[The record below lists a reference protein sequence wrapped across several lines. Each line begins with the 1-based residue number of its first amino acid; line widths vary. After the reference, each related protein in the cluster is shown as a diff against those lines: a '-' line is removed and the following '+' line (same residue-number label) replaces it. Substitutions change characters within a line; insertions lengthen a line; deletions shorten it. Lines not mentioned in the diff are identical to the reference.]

1 MQTSKRILFAAL
13 IVFCLA
19 IFYFSCASI
28 IHGTKQSITINSTPT
43 QAVFEVKT
51 EGGAI
56 VFHGY
61 TPATVSLD
69 RKNAYDV
76 TIYLDGYQPAS
87 LHISKNFDP
96 IFLGNILLGGIIG
109 MVVDY
114 AKGAMYKLSPET
126 INIML
131 ITASKENGAAEIY
144 VVCRLVDEKGQ
155 LKTIAMPLIK
165 AH

>member
-76 TIYLDGYQPAS
+76 TIYLDGYQPEVCTF
-87 LHISKNFDP
+87 LKISIRYFWA
-96 IFLGNILLGGIIG
+96 IYCLAALLEW
-109 MVVDY
+109 
-114 AKGAMYKLSPET
+114 LS
-126 INIML
+126 IML
-131 ITASKENGAAEIY
+131 RARCINYRQKRSI
-144 VVCRLVDEKGQ
+144 
-155 LKTIAMPLIK
+155 
-165 AH
+165 